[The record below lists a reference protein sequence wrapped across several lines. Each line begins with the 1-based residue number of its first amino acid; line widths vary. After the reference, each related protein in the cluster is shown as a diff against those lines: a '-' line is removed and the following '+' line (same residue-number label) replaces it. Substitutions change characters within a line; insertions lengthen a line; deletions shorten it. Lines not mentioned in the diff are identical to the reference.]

1 MSTQF
6 ADRIEMQNR
15 LFAELS
21 SMFGKE
27 VPLYDRSLLVN
38 RECNKVVC
46 ALVGQ
51 LHRGFAVSDA
61 QLDKTSSERHG
72 AIRIGRA
79 DEYRWIAR
87 FFAAFAME
95 PHNFYDMTNVGSK
108 SQPIIA
114 TAFRS
119 MVRPEH
125 RVFTS
130 LLMTDY
136 FDPTTK
142 ARIDAL
148 LATRQVFSARAKE
161 LIERCEQQ
169 GGLSREDGDAL
180 IREGVDRI
188 FKWTGKARDHGLY
201 KDLGDA
207 GFKIA
212 ADIACFESHHLNHL
226 TPNTFCMDL
235 YTAAM
240 KHALGEMDEAG
251 FRMRAG
257 LALGRLAKTADR
269 DWLRLHFKH
278 LSHAEIDSYQPGTVG
293 DANVKRLV
301 DALVATFT
309 KPGFALHTLKHAGF
323 KDFTEGPSEDTP
335 ILLRQDAYK
344 ALTEPVQFR
353 QADGTTVDTVH
364 TARFGEIEERGY
376 ATTPKGRAMYDTCL
390 AQADAAR
397 EKDPSL
403 PKKDFA
409 AYEALYAK
417 PFAPFP
423 KTLPALLEQGLVY
436 GRYAATPKGIAAKG
450 SLPTTD
456 IHALVREGFAQVEGL
471 RYEDFLPVSAAGI
484 FASNLNQY
492 GTKSTAATKPVYT
505 QAQLEQVMGKAI
517 VDSDVV
523 YRGMHAASLLDTFAQ
538 LGLMDRVPVAQ
549 RAELEQAVAACPPGA
564 LRTGHAAHEHA
575 RA

>member
-38 RECNKVVC
+38 RECNKAVC

-148 LATRQVFSARAKE
+148 LATRQVFSDRAKE

-169 GGLSREDGDAL
+169 GGLSREDGEAL

-188 FKWTGKARDHGLY
+188 FKWTGMARDHGVY

-240 KHALGEMDEAG
+240 KHALGEMDEAT

-293 DANVKRLV
+293 DADVQRLV

-309 KPGFALHTLKHAGF
+309 KPVFALHTLKHAGF

-353 QADGTTVDTVH
+353 EADGATVDTVH

-409 AYEALYAK
+409 AYEALYAR
-417 PFAPFP
+417 PFASFP

-436 GRYAATPKGIAAKG
+436 GRYAATPKGVAAKG
-450 SLPTTD
+450 NLPTAD
-456 IHALVREGFAQVEGL
+456 IHALVRDGFAQVEGL

-505 QAQLEQVMGKAI
+505 QSQLEQVMGKAI

-538 LGLMDRVPVAQ
+538 LGVMERVPAAQ

-564 LRTGHAAHEHA
+564 LRKGHAAHEHA

>member
-38 RECNKVVC
+38 RECNTAVC

-169 GGLSREDGDAL
+169 GGLSREDGEAL

-188 FKWTGKARDHGLY
+188 FKWTGTARDHGLY

-240 KHALGEMDEAG
+240 KHALGEMDEAT

-293 DANVKRLV
+293 DADVQRLV

-309 KPGFALHTLKHAGF
+309 KPVFALHTLKHAGF

-353 QADGTTVDTVH
+353 EADGATVDTVH
-364 TARFGEIEERGY
+364 TAHFGEIEERGY

-436 GRYAATPKGIAAKG
+436 GRYAATPKGVAAKG
-450 SLPTTD
+450 NLPTSD
-456 IHALVREGFAQVEGL
+456 IHALVRDGFAQVEGL

-505 QAQLEQVMGKAI
+505 QAQLEQIMGKAI

-523 YRGMHAASLLDTFAQ
+523 YRGMQAASLLDTFAQ
-538 LGLMDRVPVAQ
+538 LGVMERVPAAQ

-564 LRTGHAAHEHA
+564 LRKGHAAHEHA

>member
-1 MSTQF
+1 MSTHF
-6 ADRIEMQNR
+6 TDRIEMQNR

-38 RECNKVVC
+38 RECNTAVC

-161 LIERCEQQ
+161 LIERCEKQ

-240 KHALGEMDEAG
+240 KHALGEMDEAA

-293 DANVKRLV
+293 DADVQRLV
-301 DALVATFT
+301 DALVATFA
-309 KPGFALHTLKHAGF
+309 KPVFALRTLKHAGF

-353 QADGTTVDTVH
+353 EADGATVDTVH

-436 GRYAATPKGIAAKG
+436 GRYAATPKGVAAKG
-450 SLPTTD
+450 NLPTFD
-456 IHALVREGFAQVEGL
+456 IHALVRDGFAQVEGL

-492 GTKSTAATKPVYT
+492 GTKSTAATKPEYT
-505 QAQLEQVMGKAI
+505 QSQLEQVMGKAI

-523 YRGMHAASLLDTFAQ
+523 YRGMQAASMLDTFAQ
-538 LGLMDRVPVAQ
+538 LGVMERVPVAQ
-549 RAELEQAVAACPPGA
+549 RAELEQAVASCPPGA
-564 LRTGHAAHEHA
+564 LHAGHAAHEHA